1 MQIRWSTSGE
11 QPFFSCPPVG
21 RGACTAKK
29 KNKENYSLNSHSDV
43 NYTLWH
49 SEGKGGRSI
58 STEII
63 SHLAIIRGAAIRR
76 HHTDDSQIEPLISR
90 LISIAAAGMFPPHCL
105 PSVIDIRRFRGFHW
119 PALHQIKSIGHVVI
133 TQAVSHL
140 LTSFDSKH
148 KKHYGNNDLKLHRE
162 SCFCCVEKWLWSIL
176 SWVLMVAS
184 NLSLCFPHPWTE
196 EMFTCGWQGSRRFEE
211 ASLNLL
217 LIWSETLPDSLTRGQ
232 TPGSLRPDADRLRR
246 CLRGKKNLLLAK
258 IEQKALHVL
267 SDKTHVTPLCLVS
280 MDTSLEIFPRL
291 PPDCLECRRQTASE
305 GLGSGEAQAERRL

>member
-1 MQIRWSTSGE
+1 MASRH
-11 QPFFSCPPVG
+11 FSLARLWAEG
-21 RGACTAKK
+21 HAQQK
-29 KNKENYSLNSHSDV
+29 KNKEKNSLNSHSDV

-49 SEGKGGRSI
+49 GEGKGGRSI

-76 HHTDDSQIEPLISR
+76 HHHWR
-90 LISIAAAGMFPPHCL
+90 LANRTPHQQAYPHRRCWDVSSSL
-105 PSVIDIRRFRGFHW
+105 FTFSDLHKRRFRGFDW
-119 PALHQIKSIGHVVI
+119 PALHQIKSTGHVVI

-148 KKHYGNNDLKLHRE
+148 KKHYGNNGLRLHRE

-196 EMFTCGWQGSRRFEE
+196 EIFTCGWQGSRRFEE

-232 TPGSLRPDADRLRR
+232 TTGSLRPDADRLRR
-246 CLRGKKNLLLAK
+246 CLGEKK
-258 IEQKALHVL
+258 
-267 SDKTHVTPLCLVS
+267 
-280 MDTSLEIFPRL
+280 IFSWRKL
-291 PPDCLECRRQTASE
+291 N
-305 GLGSGEAQAERRL
+305 RRLYMCWVIRHMWPPSALFPWTRR

>member
-1 MQIRWSTSGE
+1 M
-11 QPFFSCPPVG
+11 
-21 RGACTAKK
+21 
-29 KNKENYSLNSHSDV
+29 
-43 NYTLWH
+43 LWH
-49 SEGKGGRSI
+49 GEGKGGRSI

-76 HHTDDSQIEPLISR
+76 HHHWR
-90 LISIAAAGMFPPHCL
+90 LANRTPHQQAYQHRRCWDVSTSL
-105 PSVIDIRRFRGFHW
+105 FTFSDLNKRRFRGFDW

-148 KKHYGNNDLKLHRE
+148 KKHYGNNGLRLHRE

-217 LIWSETLPDSLTRGQ
+217 LIWSETLPDSLTRGL
-232 TPGSLRPDADRLRR
+232 TTGSLRPDADRLRR
-246 CLRGKKNLLLAK
+246 CLRGKKK
-258 IEQKALHVL
+258 
-267 SDKTHVTPLCLVS
+267 S
-280 MDTSLEIFPRL
+280 SLGENW
-291 PPDCLECRRQTASE
+291 TE
-305 GLGSGEAQAERRL
+305 GFTCVEW